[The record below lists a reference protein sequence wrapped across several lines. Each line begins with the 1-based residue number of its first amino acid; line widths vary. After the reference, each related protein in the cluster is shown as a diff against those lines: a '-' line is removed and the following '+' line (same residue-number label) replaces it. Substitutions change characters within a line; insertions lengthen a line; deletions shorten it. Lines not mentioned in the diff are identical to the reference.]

1 MIFMRNLNKWC
12 DWNDFNLNIRQAEG
26 QAKSCLERIEKAEKK
41 SMGTQEDGHETEPH
55 ICGWSMIWNY

>member
-1 MIFMRNLNKWC
+1 MRLEG
-12 DWNDFNLNIRQAEG
+12 FQSQSEFVRQAEG